1 MIKLMIVDDEPVIR
15 KGIVTVV
22 DWKALDIQVV
32 AEAANGRDGLSRALL
47 EKPDIVITDIKMP
60 IMDGITFSSE
70 LRKKLPKVR
79 IVFLTGYSD
88 FEYSRHA
95 IRIGAEDYLLKPV
108 NTGELIELME
118 RLKQEIVRENTH
130 RQSRSREN
138 VILKESQ
145 PLMRKRLLKQLFEG
159 QVGLEEFCG
168 KAVPLNLPTEG
179 PEFVIIIAG
188 IDYYYQ
194 MKANGEKETGLLKY
208 ALSNIGEELLGKVG
222 TARACEDQESQILFL
237 LNTKASIK
245 EIVRSCREIQ
255 FNMRKFYGLSVSLGI
270 GQKVSELQGLAGSYK
285 QAVEAIESK
294 IKEGSSQIIIHQEDQ
309 EQRMESPLFLTADEE
324 KSIQEA
330 LALLNRSR
338 CYDLIEEAFEKY
350 VRDQHVK
357 RQQVE
362 RLCMYLI
369 LIAVRELE
377 RLSLSAGEILGA
389 DLHYE
394 REMNRYET
402 AEEMELWIKGIY
414 DKCIDGINDCRGN
427 KYKSIVANGIE
438 YMKEHY
444 RDNIL
449 VADVAQAVYVTPNY
463 FSKIFKEE
471 TGQSF
476 TDWMNHYRI
485 EKAKKRMEQEPE
497 TKIYTIA
504 EESGFKDYKYFAFI
518 FKKITGY
525 TPTSYRDLNV

>member
-1 MIKLMIVDDEPVIR
+1 M
-15 KGIVTVV
+15 
-22 DWKALDIQVV
+22 
-32 AEAANGRDGLSRALL
+32 
-47 EKPDIVITDIKMP
+47 
-60 IMDGITFSSE
+60 
-70 LRKKLPKVR
+70 
-79 IVFLTGYSD
+79 
-88 FEYSRHA
+88 
-95 IRIGAEDYLLKPV
+95 
-108 NTGELIELME
+108 
-118 RLKQEIVRENTH
+118 
-130 RQSRSREN
+130 
-138 VILKESQ
+138 
-145 PLMRKRLLKQLFEG
+145 
-159 QVGLEEFCG
+159 
-168 KAVPLNLPTEG
+168 
-179 PEFVIIIAG
+179 
-188 IDYYYQ
+188 
-194 MKANGEKETGLLKY
+194 
-208 ALSNIGEELLGKVG
+208 G

-394 REMNRYET
+394 REMNR
-402 AEEMELWIKGIY
+402 
-414 DKCIDGINDCRGN
+414 
-427 KYKSIVANGIE
+427 V
-438 YMKEHY
+438 
-444 RDNIL
+444 
-449 VADVAQAVYVTPNY
+449 
-463 FSKIFKEE
+463 
-471 TGQSF
+471 
-476 TDWMNHYRI
+476 
-485 EKAKKRMEQEPE
+485 
-497 TKIYTIA
+497 
-504 EESGFKDYKYFAFI
+504 
-518 FKKITGY
+518 
-525 TPTSYRDLNV
+525 

>member
-159 QVGLEEFCG
+159 QVGLEDFCG

-179 PEFVIIIAG
+179 PEFVII
-188 IDYYYQ
+188 
-194 MKANGEKETGLLKY
+194 K
-208 ALSNIGEELLGKVG
+208 
-222 TARACEDQESQILFL
+222 
-237 LNTKASIK
+237 
-245 EIVRSCREIQ
+245 
-255 FNMRKFYGLSVSLGI
+255 
-270 GQKVSELQGLAGSYK
+270 
-285 QAVEAIESK
+285 
-294 IKEGSSQIIIHQEDQ
+294 
-309 EQRMESPLFLTADEE
+309 
-324 KSIQEA
+324 
-330 LALLNRSR
+330 
-338 CYDLIEEAFEKY
+338 
-350 VRDQHVK
+350 
-357 RQQVE
+357 
-362 RLCMYLI
+362 
-369 LIAVRELE
+369 
-377 RLSLSAGEILGA
+377 
-389 DLHYE
+389 
-394 REMNRYET
+394 
-402 AEEMELWIKGIY
+402 
-414 DKCIDGINDCRGN
+414 
-427 KYKSIVANGIE
+427 
-438 YMKEHY
+438 
-444 RDNIL
+444 
-449 VADVAQAVYVTPNY
+449 
-463 FSKIFKEE
+463 
-471 TGQSF
+471 
-476 TDWMNHYRI
+476 
-485 EKAKKRMEQEPE
+485 
-497 TKIYTIA
+497 
-504 EESGFKDYKYFAFI
+504 
-518 FKKITGY
+518 
-525 TPTSYRDLNV
+525 